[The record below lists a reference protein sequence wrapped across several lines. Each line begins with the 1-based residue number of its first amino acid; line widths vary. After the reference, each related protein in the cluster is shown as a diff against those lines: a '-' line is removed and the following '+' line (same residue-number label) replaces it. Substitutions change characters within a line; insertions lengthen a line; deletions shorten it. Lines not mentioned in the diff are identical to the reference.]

1 MVKVLSREGIQ
12 RMVGTRVAGTGGS
25 GGEGG
30 GGISLAQ
37 VDAAYVS
44 KDFFVQLFTV
54 HGKRTYTDP
63 DTQEEVTEDV
73 IISPNQIAEGEYS
86 LSNVEVSVGLW
97 TNSFL
102 RALGLGAGG
111 GGGGATAL
119 TDLVDVNL
127 SNPQNGQVLMYN
139 SSTGKWY
146 NGTVQSGGGTVT
158 SITAG
163 TGLSG
168 GTITG
173 SGTIA
178 LSEDT
183 RAAIAAGVTAYGW
196 GDHAQAGYLKS
207 SALTG
212 YATQSWVQ
220 QQGYLTAS
228 AISDM
233 ATKTW
238 VGQQGYLTSS
248 ALTGYA
254 TQQWVGQ
261 NYLGVNATAAA
272 ATKLNTARTIWGQSF
287 DGTANI
293 TGNMEDVGII
303 LQNGQYTVMGRNTAH
318 GALIES
324 LTNTV
329 TMGLHN
335 GNGVSWDARSGSGY
349 MLQLVYD
356 ASNTVAKKYTRVY
369 DGLRIG
375 DGMLVWDSGN
385 NALKVINADGTA
397 ANLYATGGVSALGMS
412 AGVSLVDAMTFNNLS
427 VNNNIKFTSS
437 VNVIVGRSSQI
448 VANANDSDC
457 IYLLNY
463 NEQSEIT
470 GNNYY
475 YNQYDNVGLHGTN
488 YNYAETWFIDPDG
501 CAKFKRLYLD
511 STRYLYISGGT
522 LYFYNG
528 STSRQIAFA

>member
-1 MVKVLSREGIQ
+1 MVKVLNRDRIQ
-12 RMVGTRVAGTGGS
+12 RMVGRGTGSGGS
-25 GGEGG
+25 GGSSEGG

-44 KDFFVQLFTV
+44 KAFFDQLFTV

-102 RALGLGAGG
+102 SALGLGTGG

-119 TDLVDVNL
+119 TDLVDVAL

-146 NGTVQSGGGTVT
+146 NGTVQSGGGGTVT

-168 GTITG
+168 GTITS

-178 LSEDT
+178 LSENT
-183 RAAIAAGVTAYGW
+183 LTAIDKGVTAYGW
-196 GDHAQAGYLKS
+196 GDHAQAGYLK
-207 SALTG
+207 
-212 YATQSWVQ
+212 Q
-220 QQGYLTAS
+220 
-228 AISDM
+228 
-233 ATKTW
+233 
-238 VGQQGYLTSS
+238 S

-261 NYLGVNATAAA
+261 QGFLKASDLNGYATQQWVGQNYLGKNDTAAA
-272 ATKLNTARTIWGQSF
+272 ATKLQTARTIWGQLF
-287 DGTANI
+287 DGTGNI

-303 LQNGQYTVMGRNTAH
+303 LQNGQYTVMGRNEAH

-329 TMGLHN
+329 TIGLHN
-335 GNGVSWDARSGSGY
+335 GQGVSWDTRSGSGY

-375 DGMLVWDSGN
+375 DGMLVWDGTN
-385 NALKVINADGTA
+385 NALKAIKADGTSI
-397 ANLYATGGVSALGMS
+397 NFYATGGVSALGMS
-412 AGVSLVDAMTFNNLS
+412 AGVSQVDAMTFNHLS
-427 VNNNIKFTSS
+427 VKNSMTLSGS
-437 VNVIVGRSSQI
+437 VNIITGSSSQI
-448 VANANDSDC
+448 LRSSNDSDC
-457 IYLLNY
+457 IYLLNF
-463 NEQSEIT
+463 SDSSKVT
-470 GNNYY
+470 SSNYY
-475 YNQYDNVGLHGTN
+475 YNQYDNVGLHGTD
-488 YNYAETWFIDPDG
+488 YNYDSSWFIDPDG
-501 CAKFKRLYLD
+501 CARFKRLYLD
-511 STRYLYISGGT
+511 STRYIYVNGGT
-522 LYFYNG
+522 LYYYNG

>member
-1 MVKVLSREGIQ
+1 MVKVLNREAIQ
-12 RMVGTRVAGTGGS
+12 RMNGRGAGSVGS
-25 GGEGG
+25 GGSSEGG
-30 GGISLAQ
+30 GGISIAQ

-44 KDFFVQLFTV
+44 KDFFNQLFTV

-102 RALGLGAGG
+102 SALGLNSGG

-119 TDLVDVNL
+119 TDLVDVAL
-127 SNPQNGQVLMYN
+127 SNPQNGQVLVYN
-139 SSTGKWY
+139 SSTGKWV
-146 NGTVQSGGGTVT
+146 NGTVTPD
-158 SITAG
+158 
-163 TGLSG
+163 LS
-168 GTITG
+168 
-173 SGTIA
+173 
-178 LSEDT
+178 D
-183 RAAIAAGVTAYGW
+183 
-196 GDHAQAGYLKS
+196 
-207 SALTG
+207 
-212 YATQSWVQ
+212 YATKAWVQ
-220 QQGYLTAS
+220 QQGYITAS

-238 VGQQGYLTSS
+238 VGQQGFLKASD
-248 ALTGYA
+248 LNGYA

-261 NYLGVNATAAA
+261 NYLGVNETAAA
-272 ATKLNTARTIWGQSF
+272 ATKLQTARSIWGQLF
-287 DGTANI
+287 DGTGNI

-303 LQNGQYTVMGRNTAH
+303 LQNGQYTVMGRNEAH

-335 GNGVSWDARSGSGY
+335 GQGVSWDTRSGSGY

-375 DGMLVWDSGN
+375 DGMLVWDGSN
-385 NALKVINADGTA
+385 NALKAIKADGTSI
-397 ANLYATGGVSALGMS
+397 NFYATGGVSALGMS
-412 AGVSLVDAMTFNNLS
+412 AGVSQVDAMTFNY
-427 VNNNIKFTSS
+427 VTINNNLEFGAASRITHAVTSDDRTLYIGNSDNSGWVALQDVCSQRGESYWKIMANGEALFAEKVQSPKF
-437 VNVIVGRSSQI
+437 
-448 VANANDSDC
+448 
-457 IYLLNY
+457 
-463 NEQSEIT
+463 
-470 GNNYY
+470 
-475 YNQYDNVGLHGTN
+475 
-488 YNYAETWFIDPDG
+488 
-501 CAKFKRLYLD
+501 YLD
-511 STRYLYISGGT
+511 STRYLYINGGT
-522 LYFYNG
+522 LYYYNG